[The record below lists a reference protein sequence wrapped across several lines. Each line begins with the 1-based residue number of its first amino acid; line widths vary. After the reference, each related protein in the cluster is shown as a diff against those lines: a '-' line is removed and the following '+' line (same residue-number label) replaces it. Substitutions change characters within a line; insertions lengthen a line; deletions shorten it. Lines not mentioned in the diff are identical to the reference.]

1 MAPPLANARVL
12 VPRPGLITQRPY
24 GLFSVAN
31 GPLELPV
38 HARQGGLEFQT
49 ATCDLPTGFDAFCG
63 AADATAKDF
72 ESGGPS
78 TITGDPF
85 IVRSDLVCAPVGL
98 TDQQLRVWLLDRLR
112 AGEQNAVERIFSMG
126 FFSAAPSLSNNTPA
140 ATNAGAGTAGVTHS
154 VGLLEAALYAV
165 YGLTGVIHAPFLA
178 AEWMK
183 RDHLIEKDGNIWRT
197 AAGTAVSIGNYAGEG
212 PAGEDPV
219 AGTQYLYITGQVT
232 VWRSPDSEVFT
243 TPLADALQRVGNPSL
258 GSNQVYGQAEREY
271 IVSYECASFYS
282 LATFPTTPS

>member
-1 MAPPLANARVL
+1 MPPPIANARVL

-38 HARQGGLEFQT
+38 HAIQGGLEFQT
-49 ATCDLPTGFDAFCG
+49 ATCDLPTGFDIFC
-63 AADATAKDF
+63 APADATAKTF

-85 IVRSDLVCAPVGL
+85 LVRSDLVCAPVGINS
-98 TDQQLRVWLLDRLR
+98 TEFRAFLLDRLR

-140 ATNAGAGTAGVTHS
+140 ATDAGAGTAGITHS

-165 YGLTGVIHAPFLA
+165 YGPTGVIHAPFLA
-178 AEWMK
+178 GEWMK

-232 VWRSPDSEVFT
+232 VWRTPDSNVFT
-243 TPLADALQRVGNPSL
+243 TPYEDALQREGSPSL
-258 GSNQVYGQAEREY
+258 GSNQLFGQAEREY
-271 IVSYECASFYS
+271 VVSFECASFYS
-282 LATFPTTPS
+282 LVTFPTTPS